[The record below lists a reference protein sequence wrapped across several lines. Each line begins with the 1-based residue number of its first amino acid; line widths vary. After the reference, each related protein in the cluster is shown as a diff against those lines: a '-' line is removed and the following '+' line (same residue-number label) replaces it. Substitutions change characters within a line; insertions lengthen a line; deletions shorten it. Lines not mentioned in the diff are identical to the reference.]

1 MPQKKTQ
8 VKSHYDGM
16 KACAFSQYRRKVKV
30 MKKEKGSKNTWKND
44 FGMNW
49 SLYLLF
55 LPVAI
60 FFIVFHY
67 LPMFGIIMAFQDFR
81 PAAGFLR
88 SEWVGFRF
96 FIEFFTGPTFWQILR
111 NTVVISML
119 TIFVG
124 TFFSVLFSMLL
135 NEIKY
140 SKLKRTFQ
148 TLSFMP
154 HFVSAV
160 VVAGLII
167 EFTSSHGIITSALVN
182 ILGMERQNMLT
193 NPNFFWGINLGADL
207 WQGIGSGSI
216 IFLATISNVSQ
227 EHQEAA
233 AIDGANRLQR
243 AWHITLPALM
253 PIIAILLTLSIGR
266 ALSVGADRIL
276 LIYNPAIF
284 STADVISTHV
294 ARMGVFGMQFSY
306 AAAVGFFNSV
316 VGIMLL
322 LTANRASKR
331 LANTSIF

>member
-1 MPQKKTQ
+1 MSMLQEGKK
-8 VKSHYDGM
+8 
-16 KACAFSQYRRKVKV
+16 RWRKGIEHKRPGV
-30 MKKEKGSKNTWKND
+30 SWKHD
-44 FGMNW
+44 IGMNW
-49 SLYLLF
+49 ALYLLF
-55 LPVAI
+55 LPVAVY
-60 FFIVFHY
+60 FIVFNY
-67 LPMFGIIMAFQDFR
+67 LPMFGIVMAFQDFR
-81 PAAGFLR
+81 PATGFFR

-111 NTVVISML
+111 NTIVISL
-119 TIFVG
+119 LSIFVG
-124 TFFSVLFSMLL
+124 MFASITFSLLL

-148 TLSFMP
+148 TISFMP

-182 ILGMERQNMLT
+182 LFGMDRQNMLT
-193 NPNFFWGINLGADL
+193 NPRFFWGINLSADL
-207 WQGIGSGSI
+207 WQGIGQGSI
-216 IFLATISNVSQ
+216 IYLATLSNVSQ

-243 AWHITLPALM
+243 VWHITLPAIK
-253 PIIAILLTLSIGR
+253 PVIAIMLTL
-266 ALSVGADRIL
+266 ALSRAMSVGGDRIL

-284 STADVISTHV
+284 STADVIATHV

-316 VGIMLL
+316 IGVILL
-322 LTANRASKR
+322 ISSNKASKK
-331 LANTSIF
+331 LAETSIF

>member
-1 MPQKKTQ
+1 MFKNNTTRDPERGAETLKSLRKRWQ
-8 VKSHYDGM
+8 VGM
-16 KACAFSQYRRKVKV
+16 KRRSQHQT
-30 MKKEKGSKNTWKND
+30 TWKHD

-49 SLYLLF
+49 AMYLLF

-60 FFIVFHY
+60 YFIVFNY
-67 LPMFGIIMAFQDFR
+67 LPMFGIVMAFQDFR
-81 PAAGFLR
+81 PATGFFG
-88 SEWVGFRF
+88 SEWVGLRF

-119 TIFVG
+119 SIFFG
-124 TFFSVLFSMLL
+124 MLFAVLFSLLL

-148 TLSFMP
+148 TVSYMP

-167 EFTSSHGIITSALVN
+167 EFTSSHGVITSGLVN
-182 ILGMERQNMLT
+182 IFGMQRQNMLT
-193 NPNFFWGINLGADL
+193 NPRFFWGINLGTDL

-216 IFLATISNVSQ
+216 IYLATISNVSQ

-233 AIDGANRLQR
+233 AIDGANRLR
-243 AWHITLPALM
+243 RVWHITLPAIR
-253 PIIAILLTLSIGR
+253 PVIAIMLTLSLSR
-266 ALSVGADRIL
+266 AMSVGADRIL

-284 STADVISTHV
+284 STADVIATHV

-316 VGIMLL
+316 VGVILL
-322 LTANRASKR
+322 LLSNKASKK
-331 LANTSIF
+331 LAETSIF